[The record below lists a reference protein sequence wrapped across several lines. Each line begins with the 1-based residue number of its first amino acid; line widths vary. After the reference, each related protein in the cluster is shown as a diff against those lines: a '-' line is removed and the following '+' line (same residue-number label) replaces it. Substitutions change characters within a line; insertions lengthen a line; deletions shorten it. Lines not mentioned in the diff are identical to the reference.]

1 MPGVTPPLAQSTNS
15 FKSEVGGGVAAQ
27 SKPAGTHRKVSPL
40 KQFLRI
46 KTTGQSK
53 QEFPTRETLELGPI
67 AKVKVKC
74 LVSTYWMNQMK

>member
-15 FKSEVGGGVAAQ
+15 FKSEVEAVLQ
-27 SKPAGTHRKVSPL
+27 LNPNQPVLIERCLQL

-67 AKVKVKC
+67 AR
-74 LVSTYWMNQMK
+74 